1 MRIVLPWVTRA
12 WHRRHAST
20 RRAGRPPSADRSS
33 PNRSVRPLL
42 RWARSSAEEPF
53 VVRSILEVAAAAEHQ
68 RLIDGSLE
76 SVMALLGVSILM
88 GLAGVDGLSFQ
99 AVVGQQGAITLLE
112 QITIAKIIH
121 RGAEP
126 IGAVH
131 LGNSS
136 QFPEGVLEPLAEAL
150 ETLGKA
156 DCGSLPIGIGQNQV
170 IDHVIKRF
178 AGQRDVQVVHVR
190 EVGGSQLAGP
200 MDLIEKDLLGW
211 TLGGSPRFDLPLQG
225 AELDVGKSAWEAML
239 KVLEKSFCLEPGIE
253 FQQVTKL
260 DRQFA
265 FGYT

>member
-1 MRIVLPWVTRA
+1 M
-12 WHRRHAST
+12 
-20 RRAGRPPSADRSS
+20 
-33 PNRSVRPLL
+33 
-42 RWARSSAEEPF
+42 
-53 VVRSILEVAAAAEHQ
+53 
-68 RLIDGSLE
+68 
-76 SVMALLGVSILM
+76 
-88 GLAGVDGLSFQ
+88 
-99 AVVGQQGAITLLE
+99 
-112 QITIAKIIH
+112 
-121 RGAEP
+121 
-126 IGAVH
+126 H

-156 DCGSLPIGIGQNQV
+156 DCGSLPIGIGQNKV

-225 AELDVGKSAWEAML
+225 AELDVGKSAWEATL

-260 DRQFA
+260 GQTSWNGFSRVRQVLGVNDSLGRRSACRYFRA
-265 FGYT
+265 VLASIPTFNAAR

>member
-1 MRIVLPWVTRA
+1 MGLEFA
-12 WHRRHAST
+12 K
-20 RRAGRPPSADRSS
+20 
-33 PNRSVRPLL
+33 
-42 RWARSSAEEPF
+42 EPF
-53 VVRSILEVAAAAEHQ
+53 VVLSILEIAAATEHQ

-99 AVVGQQGAITLLE
+99 AVVGQQGTITLLE
-112 QITIAKIIH
+112 QITIAKVIH
-121 RGAEP
+121 RSAEP
-126 IGAVH
+126 ISAVH

-156 DCGSLPIGIGQNQV
+156 DCGSLPIGIGQDKV

-178 AGQRDVQVVHVR
+178 TGQRDVQVVHVR
-190 EVGGSQLAGP
+190 EIGGSQLAGP

-225 AELDVGKSAWEAML
+225 AELDVGKSAWEATL
-239 KVLEKSFCLEPGIE
+239 KVLEEGLGLEPGIE
-253 FQQVTKL
+253 FQQVTRL
-260 DRQFA
+260 GPNVLERILPGPPGSRGQRFTRQA
-265 FGYT
+265 ISMPVLSS